1 MKAEEW
7 REALG
12 ALVRESMSTPEMEH
26 YFSIKL
32 TKPRA
37 QLITSQSGIFTRH
50 RRDCWS
56 NVSANCPILE
66 IKRKILEHETE
77 EVIADDY
84 SDSGHF
90 ALVLKQGERLGM
102 HRDDIINAQPI
113 PTTMAA
119 LYAWGWMTRAE
130 SWVEGLAAMTI
141 TEWTNDDRLLADL
154 GGGNTRRTANR
165 MMADLGI
172 TWAEIPSHHAHSQAD
187 EKHSDMFLGCFE
199 RHVRKDDEPRA
210 FAAAKQSLH
219 LMTLYRVGIGKA
231 MEHLS

>member
-1 MKAEEW
+1 MRAEEW
-7 REALG
+7 RTVLG
-12 ALVRESMSTPEMEH
+12 GLVLKSMNTPEMEH
-26 YFSIKL
+26 YYSIKL
-32 TKPRA
+32 SKPRA

-66 IKRKILEHETE
+66 IKRKILEHENE

-102 HRDDIINAQPI
+102 QREEIINAKPI
-113 PTTMAA
+113 PTTMTA
-119 LYAWGWMTRAE
+119 LYAWGWITRAK

-141 TEWTNDDRLLADL
+141 TEWTNDDRLLADM

-199 RHVRKDDEPRA
+199 RHVQKDEESQA
-210 FAAAKQSLH
+210 LAAAEQSLD
-219 LMTLYRVGIGKA
+219 LMALYRVGIGKA
-231 MEHLS
+231 MERLP

>member
-1 MKAEEW
+1 MRAEEW
-7 REALG
+7 RTVLG
-12 ALVRESMSTPEMEH
+12 GLVLKSMNTPEMEH
-26 YFSIKL
+26 YYSIKL
-32 TKPRA
+32 SKPRA

-66 IKRKILEHETE
+66 IKRKILEHENE

-102 HRDDIINAQPI
+102 QREEIINAKAI
-113 PTTMAA
+113 PTTMTA
-119 LYAWGWMTRAE
+119 LYAWGWITRAQ

-141 TEWTNDDRLLADL
+141 TEWTNDDRLLADM

-199 RHVRKDDEPRA
+199 RHVQKDEESRA
-210 FAAAKQSLH
+210 LAAAEQSLD
-219 LMTLYRVGIGKA
+219 LMALYRVGIGKA
-231 MEHLS
+231 MERLP

>member
-1 MKAEEW
+1 M
-7 REALG
+7 
-12 ALVRESMSTPEMEH
+12 
-26 YFSIKL
+26 
-32 TKPRA
+32 
-37 QLITSQSGIFTRH
+37 
-50 RRDCWS
+50 
-56 NVSANCPILE
+56 LE
-66 IKRKILEHETE
+66 ITRTILEHETE

-102 HRDDIINAQPI
+102 QRDEIIDAKPI
-113 PTTMAA
+113 PTTMTA
-119 LYAWGWMTRAE
+119 LYAWGWITRAK

-141 TEWTNDDRLLADL
+141 TEWTNDDRLLADM

-199 RHVRKDDEPRA
+199 RHVPKDEEPRA
-210 FAAAKQSLH
+210 LAAAKESLD
-219 LMTLYRVGIGKA
+219 LMALYRVGIGKA
-231 MEHLS
+231 MERLP

>member
-7 REALG
+7 RTTLG
-12 ALVRESMSTPEMEH
+12 ELVRESMNTPEMEH
-26 YFSIKL
+26 YYSITL

-56 NVSANCPILE
+56 NVSANCPVLE

-102 HRDDIINAQPI
+102 RRDDIINAKPI
-113 PTTMAA
+113 RTTMAA
-119 LYAWGWMTRAE
+119 LYAWGWITRSK

-165 MMADLGI
+165 MLADLGI
-172 TWAEIPSHHAHSQAD
+172 TWADIPSHHAHSRAD

-199 RHVRKDDEPRA
+199 RNVTGSDEARA
-210 FAAAKQSLH
+210 LEAAKESLD
-219 LMTLYRVGIGKA
+219 LMALYRVGIGQA
-231 MEHLS
+231 MEQLP